1 MKKESNPVSQVA
13 EGSSPPPD
21 FTQYKK
27 LIKEC
32 LKLAKKGEGKTSPN
46 PMVGAVIF
54 DDNFNIVSKGYHQKY
69 GESHAEVN
77 AVKNAACS
85 LKGLSIAVNLEPCS
99 HYGKTPPC
107 ADLIIKEGFKRVI
120 VGMVDPN
127 PIVSGN
133 GIKKLQEAGI
143 EVVTG
148 VLEKECKKLNEVFL
162 KDQIHKKPF
171 ITIKTA
177 TTLDG
182 KIACKTGSSK
192 WITSEKSR
200 NYVQKLRNSHDAIL
214 TSSNTVIIDNP
225 SLTCRMKNGKNPIR
239 IVIDSKLKADP
250 KSNVYRDDQ
259 TPVFIV
265 TDKNISEQKQKTY
278 PNYVNFIKCKLKNGK
293 IDLKDASQKLY
304 EKNIKSILIE
314 AGGTLNHAFVNEK
327 LADKLIQFIAP
338 KIIGD
343 KDAISFIQ
351 GFDINKIEESQ
362 LLTELNIKSLKPDIM
377 IESYFI

>member
-1 MKKESNPVSQVA
+1 MLKE
-13 EGSSPPPD
+13 
-21 FTQYKK
+21 YKN
-27 LIKEC
+27 LMKEC

-54 DDNFNIVSKGYHQKY
+54 DDNFNIVSKGYHKKC
-69 GESHAEVN
+69 GEAHAEVN

-99 HYGKTPPC
+99 HHGKTPPC
-107 ADLIIKEGFKRVI
+107 ADMIIKEGFKRVI
-120 VGMVDPN
+120 VGIVDPN

-133 GIKKLQEAGI
+133 GIKKLQNAGI
-143 EVVTG
+143 EVITG
-148 VLEKECKKLNEVFL
+148 VLEEECKKLNEIFL

-214 TSSNTVIIDNP
+214 TGSNTVILDNP
-225 SLTCRMKNGKNPIR
+225 SLTCRIKNGKNPVR
-239 IVIDSKLKADP
+239 IIVDSGLKTDP
-250 KSNVYRDDQ
+250 KSNVYKDDQ
-259 TPVFIV
+259 TPIFII
-265 TDKNISEQKQKTY
+265 TGKNISEQKQKTY
-278 PNYVNFIKCKLKNGK
+278 PNYVNFIKCNLNGEK
-293 IDLKDASQKLY
+293 IDLKEATQKLY
-304 EKNIKSILIE
+304 EEGIKSILIE
-314 AGGTLNHAFVNEK
+314 AGGTLNYAFVNEK

-351 GFDINKIEESQ
+351 GFDIKEIKESK
-362 LLTELNIKSLKPDIM
+362 LLKLSQIKNLNPDIM